1 MKTKSLPLNRLTTMF
16 LILTLILGLGMLAY
30 PAISRNY
37 NRNHQTRVIGAY
49 TEAVEQISDMTER
62 LEAARNWNAN
72 LLTMG
77 DRRYFLNDEEKATYQ
92 NLLSFTEDGMIGHLY
107 IEKTGEDL
115 PIYHGSDETVL
126 QSGIGHVSGTSLP
139 VGGAGTHAL
148 LTGHTG
154 MISQELFT
162 GLDTLEMGDQFLVNV
177 ADQRMT
183 YEVIEIQTVL
193 PEETQSLQ
201 IEEGRDLVTLAT
213 CTPYGVNSHRL
224 LVTGERCEE
233 ELISDPIDSG
243 VVSTGFPWW
252 ILIVGFVGLMTL
264 VILCKRRKKAV
275 KTLD

>member
-1 MKTKSLPLNRLTTMF
+1 MKTKSIPHGLSTLF
-16 LILTLILGLGMLAY
+16 LIFTLVIGLGMLAY
-30 PAISRNY
+30 PALSRAY
-37 NRNHQTRVIGAY
+37 NRGHQTRVISAY
-49 TEAVEQISDMTER
+49 TEAVETISDMGER
-62 LEAARNWNAN
+62 LEAARSWNAN

-77 DRRYFLNDEEKATYQ
+77 DRRYFLSEEEKLSYQ
-92 NLLSFTEDGMIGHLY
+92 ELLSFTEDGMIGHLY

-115 PIYHGSDETVL
+115 PIYHGCDETVL

-162 GLDTLEMGDQFLVNV
+162 GLDTLEQGDRFVVHV
-177 ADQRMT
+177 AGERLHYQVVD
-183 YEVIEIQTVL
+183 IQTVL

-201 IEEGRDLVTLAT
+201 IEPGRDLVTLAT

-233 ELISDPIDSG
+233 RPVSEPIDSG
-243 VVSTGFPWW
+243 VEANGFPWW
-252 ILIVGFVGLMTL
+252 IPIVGILGVLTL

-275 KTLD
+275 KADD